1 MEQYD
6 HEKVVIIG
14 GATHGMS
21 SQLGQN
27 ANMAFINSYFLDTVL
42 TNHSDNLELTLKYC
56 TPQ

>member
-1 MEQYD
+1 MEQYH

-14 GATHGMS
+14 DTTHGMS

-27 ANMAFINSYFLDTVL
+27 ANMALINSYFVDKVL

-56 TPQ
+56 TQ